1 LNSDTPCS
9 SKYEIAGS
17 DASDGVAGFT
27 LKFVGTFTLCVDIA
41 YRAPDAL
48 NTPACRVDD
57 ASIHRVVAPSTDTN
71 SNRSPPFTT
80 SPSTS

>member
-9 SKYEIAGS
+9 SKYDTAGS

-41 YRAPDAL
+41 YRAPDWL
-48 NTPACRVDD
+48 NSPPSSVDD
-57 ASIHRVVAPSTDTN
+57 ESIDRFVAPSTDTN
-71 SNRSPPFTT
+71 SNTSPPFTT